1 MKRRRSQE
9 RDEADARAQADARRE
24 QLLAQLRDRE
34 TSNRQTSVPP
44 APDVA
49 PPEPGSEAE
58 PAAEAY
64 AEPAAEPAAEA
75 DPGDSAEEVAD

>member
-58 PAAEAY
+58 PAAEA
-64 AEPAAEPAAEA
+64 

>member
-1 MKRRRSQE
+1 MKRRASQE

-44 APDVA
+44 APDA
-49 PPEPGSEAE
+49 ALPEPALAAE
-58 PAAEAY
+58 PATKAH
-64 AEPAAEPAAEA
+64 AEPEAEPAAEA
-75 DPGDSAEEVAD
+75 DPGDSAEEVAG

>member
-58 PAAEAY
+58 PAAEAH
-64 AEPAAEPAAEA
+64 AEPAAEA